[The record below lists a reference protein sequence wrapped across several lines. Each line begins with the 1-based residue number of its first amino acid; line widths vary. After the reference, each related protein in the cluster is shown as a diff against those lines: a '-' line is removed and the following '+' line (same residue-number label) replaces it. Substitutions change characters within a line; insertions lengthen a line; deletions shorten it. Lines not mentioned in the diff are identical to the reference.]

1 MSNSGKKRPYR
12 ERRDGEARETI
23 LERVPKKNRGG
34 TDKSGGTDQQED
46 GVVRE
51 AEPLPLDPVAE
62 ARKALEKF
70 KEVSGE
76 TITQIIPKKD
86 AAGQK
91 HNEHT
96 YLNSKGDSGK
106 IPRNQKTSNGNPSK
120 NSNDKKTSSNN
131 GRRKDRARRKEDE
144 EEKARQRKRIEDGE
158 AKRREF
164 RPKIVGLQDSNCL
177 L

>member
-1 MSNSGKKRPYR
+1 MSNSGKKRPHR
-12 ERRDGEARETI
+12 DRRDREARLSI
-23 LERVPKKNRGG
+23 SERVPKKNRGG
-34 TDKSGGTDQQED
+34 NDQQED

-51 AEPLPLDPVAE
+51 AEPLDPVAQ
-62 ARKALEKF
+62 ARKALEMF
-70 KEVSGE
+70 EEVSGE
-76 TITQIIPKKD
+76 AITQIIPKKD
-86 AAGQK
+86 AAIKAEMGQK

-96 YLNSKGDSGK
+96 SYLNSKGDSGK
-106 IPRNQKTSNGNPSK
+106 ISRTLRSPNGSTNK
-120 NSNDKKTSSNN
+120 NTNEKKASSNN
-131 GRRKDRARRKEDE
+131 GSRKDQARRKEDE